1 MVVKKKKRRSS
12 AQVRKEAVITD
23 GCNPEFVEGARWS
36 GTLEIPIIE
45 KPEKIAIPS
54 GFVPFSQAGRVLPGR
69 FAVCEYE
76 NDRDFADL
84 LRDPAS
90 YVKELRRF
98 QAFVTPDAS
107 LYWDAPLAAQIVNK
121 YRNHAIGHYM
131 QKRGIYT
138 IPNVRWGDERTYTD
152 CALPEPLAFL
162 GVEKGSIVSIG
173 SYGVVRTKLEKYHF
187 RAGLDAMLGYL
198 EPEVVL
204 VYGTMPEDVFGDFED
219 RTEFVRYPDWT
230 TYVREGGAELKGG
243 AFADAEEASS

>member
-1 MVVKKKKRRSS
+1 MAVKKKKRRSS

-54 GFVPFSQAGRVLPGR
+54 GFVPFSQAERVLPGR

-98 QAFVTPDAS
+98 QAWVRVCDGVISNGGINNP
-107 LYWDAPLAAQIVNK
+107 P
-121 YRNHAIGHYM
+121 RNWTEG
-131 QKRGIYT
+131 
-138 IPNVRWGDERTYTD
+138 
-152 CALPEPLAFL
+152 
-162 GVEKGSIVSIG
+162 
-173 SYGVVRTKLEKYHF
+173 YGFNSPPRK
-187 RAGLDAMLGYL
+187 
-198 EPEVVL
+198 
-204 VYGTMPEDVFGDFED
+204 
-219 RTEFVRYPDWT
+219 
-230 TYVREGGAELKGG
+230 
-243 AFADAEEASS
+243 